1 MPEFVN
7 PFSGTTPDRKLTMN
21 ELIRAIRLNI
31 AAEEEAIHLYMA
43 HADATDHPLAR
54 KVLIDVANEE
64 KEHVGEFQR
73 LLHLLTGD
81 ENEWLRHG
89 IEEVDEM
96 AREIGG
102 APGPAAPP
110 AGEGESSPG
119 ELTIGGMKDEK
130 GGL

>member
-7 PFSGTTPDRKLTMN
+7 PFSGMAPDRKMTMG

-64 KEHVGEFQR
+64 REHVGEFQR
-73 LLHLLTGD
+73 LLQLLAGD
-81 ENEWLRHG
+81 EDEWLGHG

-96 AREIGG
+96 AGELGG
-102 APGPAAPP
+102 SSGTP
-110 AGEGESSPG
+110 AGQAGDEGEGSPG
-119 ELTIGGMKDEK
+119 QFTIGSMKDE
-130 GGL
+130 